1 MFFPLFRSLTLSA
14 HFGLILAI
22 FFLLL
27 LPSSSFGAKC
37 QALYLS
43 QLWELHRRRRGCPM
57 EEGEGDMSWPAFLG
71 LNVRDLLKC
80 QQGFDAGIY
89 GTEAKGMI
97 FTFLLLS
104 RSEKYSHN
112 YCLACIDSTLNPF
125 ESICLRVD
133 AFLCVAWCWYAV
145 ACTHGHIS
153 KTAKTGG
160 R

>member
-22 FFLLL
+22 FFSCFCLLHHL
-27 LPSSSFGAKC
+27 EQNVK
-37 QALYLS
+37 LYICRNS
-43 QLWELHRRRRGCPM
+43 GSCI
-57 EEGEGDMSWPAFLG
+57 EGEGAVRWRRGRGDMPWPAFLG